1 MKLFSWLKIFKNKK
15 IIAGIAAAIVFSFVL
30 ISFGVYGVAAQKLLF
45 TVLKT
50 IGPIVGIAF
59 GYFLCVFLPF
69 RIAEALRIRREKEEE
84 ARKNDKIQKQIQLK
98 KDLEHKILETLN
110 KKETTL

>member
-1 MKLFSWLKIFKNKK
+1 M
-15 IIAGIAAAIVFSFVL
+15 
-30 ISFGVYGVAAQKLLF
+30 
-45 TVLKT
+45 
-50 IGPIVGIAF
+50 
-59 GYFLCVFLPF
+59 VFLDS
-69 RIAEALRIRREKEEE
+69 REKEEE

>member
-1 MKLFSWLKIFKNKK
+1 MKVFSIFKNKN
-15 IIAGIAAAIVFSFVL
+15 IIAGIVAAIVFSLVL
-30 ISFGVYGVAAQKLLF
+30 IGFGVYGVAAQKLLF

-84 ARKNDKIQKQIQLK
+84 ARKNDKIQKQIEEDDNFKEEIDALLK
-98 KDLEHKILETLN
+98 EITE
-110 KKETTL
+110 

>member
-1 MKLFSWLKIFKNKK
+1 MKVFSWLKIFKNKK
-15 IIAGIAAAIVFSFVL
+15 IIAGIAAAIVFSLVL
-30 ISFGVYGVAAQKLLF
+30 IGFGVYGVAAQKLLF

-84 ARKNDKIQKQIQLK
+84 ARKNDKIQK
-98 KDLEHKILETLN
+98 
-110 KKETTL
+110 